1 MDRGEFVK
9 KAVKNC
15 QVGTSSTCDREV
27 GLCFE
32 RRDGEVRVE
41 YARDLGATGREE
53 PRLLCDAVPVMCTG
67 GRDPLGWVVTK
78 QVSE

>member
-1 MDRGEFVK
+1 MRPGS
-9 KAVKNC
+9 
-15 QVGTSSTCDREV
+15 QT
-27 GLCFE
+27 LFE

>member
-1 MDRGEFVK
+1 MRPGS
-9 KAVKNC
+9 
-15 QVGTSSTCDREV
+15 QT
-27 GLCFE
+27 LFE

-67 GRDPLGWVVTK
+67 GRNPLGWVVTK
-78 QVSE
+78 SELRLLAMRASSEEDRGGRKE

>member
-27 GLCFE
+27 RE

-53 PRLLCDAVPVMCTG
+53 PRLLCDAVPVMWTHVH
-67 GRDPLGWVVTK
+67 WWA
-78 QVSE
+78 